1 MKWIGIGV
9 MSAIMGVFLAVMA
22 QTAFPALTEAG
33 FTAAAVLASAV
44 ILAILVRLTV
54 TAGTIVVHPPEEWDI
69 AAKLK

>member
-54 TAGTIVVHPPEEWDI
+54 TRARSWSTRRRNGISPRS
-69 AAKLK
+69 

>member
-9 MSAIMGVFLAVMA
+9 MSVIMGVFLAVMA
-22 QTAFPALTEAG
+22 ETAFPALTEAG

-54 TAGTIVVHPPEEWDI
+54 TASTIVVHPPAEWDI